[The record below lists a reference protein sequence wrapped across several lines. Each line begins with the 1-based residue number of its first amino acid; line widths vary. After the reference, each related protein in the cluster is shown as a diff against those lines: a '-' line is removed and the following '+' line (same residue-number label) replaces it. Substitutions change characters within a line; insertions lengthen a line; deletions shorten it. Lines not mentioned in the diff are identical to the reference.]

1 VHSHILL
8 SIPGQ
13 LVSLVDSSFVLFT
26 NPISFDSGFDQKKVS
41 THSRRHPWEI
51 RKK

>member
-26 NPISFDSGFDQKKVS
+26 NPISFDSGFGQKRCQHIVIVILGK
-41 THSRRHPWEI
+41 
-51 RKK
+51 